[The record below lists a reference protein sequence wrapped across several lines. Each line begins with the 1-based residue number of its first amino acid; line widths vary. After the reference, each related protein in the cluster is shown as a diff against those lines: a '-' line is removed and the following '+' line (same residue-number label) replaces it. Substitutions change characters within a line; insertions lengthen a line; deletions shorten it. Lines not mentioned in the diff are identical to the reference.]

1 MTNSPSFG
9 TFLLATL
16 FCRLLCQS
24 AHGGATRYSS
34 LNVNGDNVLIDR
46 HKKLS
51 GEVFNVASATVR
63 KGGSKGWQAIKKR
76 RERFSTSLAA
86 ARKVAARD
94 GRHKKRQHS
103 GWRLGSVPTVMSEK
117 MPNYA

>member
-9 TFLLATL
+9 TFFLATL
-16 FCRLLCQS
+16 FCWLLCQS

-34 LNVNGDNVLIDR
+34 LNVNGDSALIDR
-46 HKKLS
+46 HKKFP
-51 GEVFNVASATVR
+51 GAIFNVASATAR
-63 KGGSKGWQAIKKR
+63 KGGGQGWHAIKKR
-76 RERFSTSLAA
+76 RERFSTSLAT
-86 ARKVAARD
+86 ARRVVVRD